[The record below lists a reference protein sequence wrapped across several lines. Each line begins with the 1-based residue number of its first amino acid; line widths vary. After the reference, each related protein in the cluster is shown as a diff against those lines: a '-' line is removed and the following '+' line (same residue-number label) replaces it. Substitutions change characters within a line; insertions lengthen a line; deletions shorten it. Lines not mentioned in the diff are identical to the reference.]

1 LTLFVLVAHYIYHV
15 IGKLQPA
22 PSPSFS
28 FMTQAGKQKNPSKY
42 CRQQPRA
49 LRPLAFPTVRLP
61 ARVDRSRPL
70 DSYLAENFYPTCA
83 FSMPQSL
90 ICGAIVERV
99 PLVSEG
105 IRLAPCVYE
114 IGRRET
120 RWRRTWFRLLP
131 EGKIVNSHIILF
143 PLLWRGRAWRRPCRR
158 QVRRS
163 RLPGR
168 GGPWAGRRR

>member
-1 LTLFVLVAHYIYHV
+1 MSSKGTLHLCIFICMTSVSSFPLVNHCHEVVPVV
-15 IGKLQPA
+15 ISDA
-22 PSPSFS
+22 V
-28 FMTQAGKQKNPSKY
+28 NPSKY

-70 DSYLAENFYPTCA
+70 GSCLAEKFYPTCA
-83 FSMPQSL
+83 FSQPQSL
-90 ICGAIVERV
+90 IYGASVERV
-99 PLVSEG
+99 RLVSEG

-120 RWRRTWFRLLP
+120 RWRCTWFRLLP

-158 QVRRS
+158 RVRRS

-168 GGPWAGRRR
+168 GGP